1 MLGRLTG
8 RSFLLSRFRRV
19 YPVKKI
25 TCLPVLSVLSA
36 ALILCCS
43 VLSVAQNREKFV
55 ISAKAGGINAVTG
68 EAKVHSKGESD
79 WQQLTITDDLNAGD
93 RVRTDT
99 DGRVEILLN
108 PGSYL
113 RVGGNSEVEL
123 ANNALDNVELRLLK
137 GTAIVEATG
146 ADGLELNINIST
158 PHAKLAIVRHGLYR
172 LNVVPGD
179 TTELIVRKGRVLV
192 GDSHT
197 KVKGGNKVIFSQ
209 TNVTVA
215 KYTKEEKK
223 RIEQQDVDVW
233 SKERAETLAKA
244 NRRITDRMLTSAF
257 SASDPFGYG
266 RYSRGFGLWFF
277 NPLAGCYTF
286 LPWYYGWRSPY
297 GSWYSNGIYNPN
309 VGNGYSRGGTVTSNP
324 QGNGGHNGGYPSS
337 GGNSSGPRPISPG
350 GDGGGA
356 GGFGNAGGG
365 MSRPSRPIDSDTGRP
380 MPNKSLEVSRP
391 NN

>member
-1 MLGRLTG
+1 M
-8 RSFLLSRFRRV
+8 
-19 YPVKKI
+19 KKI
-25 TCLPVLSVLSA
+25 TCLPVLSFLST

-43 VLSVAQNREKFV
+43 VLSLAQTRDKYV

-68 EAKVHSKGESD
+68 QAKVHSKGESD

-93 RVRTDT
+93 RVRTDF

-197 KVKGGNKVIFSQ
+197 KVQGGNKVIFSQ
-209 TNVTVA
+209 TNISVA
-215 KYTKEEKK
+215 KLTKEEKK
-223 RIEQQDVDVW
+223 ALEKQDIDVW
-233 SKERAETLAKA
+233 SQARAETLAKA
-244 NRRITDRMLTSAF
+244 NRRITNRMLTSAF
-257 SASDPFGYG
+257 ASSDPFGHA
-266 RYSRGFGLWFF
+266 RYSRGFGLWFY
-277 NPLAGCYTF
+277 NSIAGCYTF
-286 LPWYYGWRSPY
+286 IPWYYGWRSPY
-297 GSWYSNGIYNPN
+297 GGWYSNGIYNPY
-309 VGNGYSRGGTVTSNP
+309 VGTGYSRGGQVTSNP
-324 QGNGGHNGGYPSS
+324 TGTGASRGGYPS
-337 GGNSSGPRPISPG
+337 GGSTNTGGARPITAPST
-350 GDGGGA
+350 GGGY
-356 GGFGNAGGG
+356 GNGGG
-365 MSRPSRPIDSDTGRP
+365 SSPSMPSRRIDSDTGRP